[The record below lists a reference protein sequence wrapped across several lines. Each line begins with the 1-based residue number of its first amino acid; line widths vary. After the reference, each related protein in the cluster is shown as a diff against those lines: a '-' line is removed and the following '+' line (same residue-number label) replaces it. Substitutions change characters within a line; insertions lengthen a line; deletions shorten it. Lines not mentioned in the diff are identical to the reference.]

1 MTDAKLEFYTA
12 DGQRID
18 TSYIQVVLPDRET
31 FKIEADTHRDGA
43 ATVVLDPG
51 TPEAPSRRLFS
62 IEPGAVNLFFI
73 KVHSYPPEK

>member
-1 MTDAKLEFYTA
+1 MADTTLEFYTA
-12 DGQRID
+12 DGQRLD
-18 TSYIQVVLPDRET
+18 TSHIRVVLPDGET
-31 FKIEADTHRDGA
+31 FKIEADMHRHGA

-73 KVHSYPPEK
+73 RAHSYPPEG